1 MLKPGVRLRS
11 QCCQTEVI
19 VVRAA
24 GDPEVRCGGHPMIDL
39 TATPAEGLV
48 SSSDLSGGSALGKRY
63 TDPNGSVELLVTHAG
78 AGSLSLGALALAQK
92 TAKPLPSSD

>member
-1 MLKPGVRLRS
+1 VLKPGARLRS
-11 QCCQTEVI
+11 QCCETEVI
-19 VVRAA
+19 VVRTV

-48 SSSDLSGGSALGKRY
+48 PHSASTGGSALGKRY
-63 TDPNGSVELLVTHAG
+63 TDPDGSVELLVTHAG
-78 AGSLSLGALALAQK
+78 AGSLSLGALALVQK